1 MPLLGLTVGIDLN
14 GFLDSET
21 QLTRVRAEKRGSKA
35 VGSGGGK
42 LFHRE
47 HHPTLDG
54 QLEIKFPGVHSDLL
68 GFTLTYPV
76 RDE

>member
-35 VGSGGGK
+35 VGSGGGN
-42 LFHRE
+42 FSTV
-47 HHPTLDG
+47 TLQCRKDIYDIG
-54 QLEIKFPGVHSDLL
+54 RFRRNFSH
-68 GFTLTYPV
+68 
-76 RDE
+76 